1 MMNNR
6 FLIVPLNEKGL
17 EEYDYCVEDT
27 VNIAEKE
34 LPLSEYNVLV
44 NQGIFSKFNE
54 KFTLNIS
61 DYECEEIISENLDK
75 AFEFVLPFAD
85 KLPVFVSCLN
95 LAIEK
100 RTLLGI
106 NL

>member
-1 MMNNR
+1 MGSR
-6 FLIVPLNEKGL
+6 FLIVPLNEDGL

-27 VNIAEKE
+27 VNVIKKE

-44 NQGIFSKFNE
+44 NKGIFSRFNE

-61 DYECEEIISENLDK
+61 DYECEEITSENLYK
-75 AFEFVLPFAD
+75 ALEFVLPLAD
-85 KLPVFVSCLN
+85 KLPVFVGALH

-100 RTLLGI
+100 HTLLGI